1 MIMAVSGSVLFGM
14 LSNEK
19 ETIWV
24 AKQIK
29 HIYIRSAWTQIKIN
43 NNKKKK
49 KSKNQNTENKKHKN
63 YNTSKDMLTRQ
74 TQIIIK
80 LFL

>member
-19 ETIWV
+19 ETVWV

-49 KSKNQNTENKKHKN
+49 KIQKPKHRKQ
-63 YNTSKDMLTRQ
+63 K
-74 TQIIIK
+74 TQK
-80 LFL
+80 L